1 MTKYYFLLDEENII
15 GNIQAAGNIEDESYV
30 EISEDKMVLDFSRY
44 IYDKENDDIKLKKEI
59 KYEHSR

>member
-44 IYDKENDDIKLKKEI
+44 VYDKENDDIKLKKEI